1 MDKAKV
7 TKLLKS
13 IDKAVRALAK
23 ETEAEHISIYALGG
37 TVRIDDYT
45 DIDKPKFDYYN
56 GKYGEDIKINE

>member
-23 ETEAEHISIYALGG
+23 ETEATHISIYAMDN
-37 TVRIDDYT
+37 TVSITDYT
-45 DIDKPKFDYYN
+45 DIEKPKFDYFN